1 VVEDTN
7 KQKKVTHTS
16 GNTESVTHS
25 SNQESKEEINKK
37 SPSNYG
43 FDGLLGIFNQQ
54 EIDINEW
61 IIEPIDEQRGGMNI
75 VLPNVEGQI
84 YLTWLDMYQVD
95 VTFVHTKKKYNELV
109 TLPTLIVLIETMEEQ
124 RQRTVGVI
132 RDMLKDAFNGK

>member
-1 VVEDTN
+1 MVEDTN

-16 GNTESVTHS
+16 GNTENVTHFL
-25 SNQESKEEINKK
+25 NQESKEETNKK

-54 EIDINEW
+54 EIDINDW
-61 IIEPIDEQRGGMNI
+61 IIEPIDKQRGGMNI

-84 YLTWLDMYQVD
+84 YLTWSDMYQVD

>member
-1 VVEDTN
+1 M
-7 KQKKVTHTS
+7 
-16 GNTESVTHS
+16 
-25 SNQESKEEINKK
+25 K
-37 SPSNYG
+37 SLSNYG
-43 FDGLLGIFNQQ
+43 FDGLLEVMHSQ
-54 EIDINEW
+54 EIDINDW

-124 RQRTVGVI
+124 RQRTVAGI
-132 RDMLKDAFNGK
+132 RDMLKENFKSSKEVSQDGKPF